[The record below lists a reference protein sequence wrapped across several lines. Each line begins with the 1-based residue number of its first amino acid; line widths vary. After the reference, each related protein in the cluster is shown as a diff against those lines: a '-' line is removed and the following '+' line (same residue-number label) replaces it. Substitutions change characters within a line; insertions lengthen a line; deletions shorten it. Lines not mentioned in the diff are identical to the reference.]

1 MRFGI
6 VNAMAEEKKELVAAM
21 TAATVRKEG
30 QETFYVGQI
39 GQHEVVLVES
49 GIGKVAATIATTV
62 LINTFEVDVIIN
74 SGSAGALGQDL
85 RIGDVVVADALV
97 YGDADARAFGYEY
110 GQVPQQPAQFIPDEA
125 LSAAIGQVF
134 EEAMAGQLYRGLI
147 VTSDSFIAGPE
158 QKDHLLAHFPT
169 ALSAEM
175 EGAAIAQTASFYQVP
190 FVVIRAISD
199 NANGEAGPTFDE
211 FIWEAGKR
219 SAEGL
224 IAYLKTV

>member
-21 TAATVRKEG
+21 TAATIREVG
-30 QETFYVGQI
+30 QETFYIGQI
-39 GQHEVVLVES
+39 GRHEVILVES
-49 GIGKVAATIATTV
+49 GIGKVAAAIATTV
-62 LINTFEVDVIIN
+62 LINTFKVDAIIN
-74 SGSAGALGQDL
+74 SGSAGALGQQL
-85 RIGDVVVADALV
+85 RIGDVVVANALA
-97 YGDADARAFGYEY
+97 YGDADARAFGYVF
-110 GQVPQQPAQFIPDEA
+110 GQVPQQPAQFIPDED
-125 LSAAIGQVF
+125 LAAPIGHAF
-134 EEAMAGQLYRGLI
+134 EEVMSGRLYRGLI
-147 VTSDSFIAGPE
+147 VTSDSFIASQE
-158 QKDHLLAHFPT
+158 QKANLLKHFPT

-175 EGAAIAQTASFYQVP
+175 EGAAIAQTASFYRVP

-211 FIWEAGKR
+211 FIVEAGRR